1 MNPTTG
7 KSKNEMVLLT
17 IRASGISKK
26 KTCYMQKQTA
36 PPLQSDSRRNYSYQS
51 NELVI
56 LMNQV
61 TGTSKNKINWFF

>member
-1 MNPTTG
+1 MNPATG
-7 KSKNEMVLLT
+7 TSKNEMVLLT
-17 IRASGISKK
+17 IRASGISK

-36 PPLQSDSRRNYSYQS
+36 PPLQSDSRRNYSHQS

-61 TGTSKNKINWFF
+61 TGTSKNLINWFF